1 MRVHHINCG
10 TLCPASARFVTGEG
24 GFFSR
29 AQLVCH
35 CLVLETRQGLV
46 LVDTGL
52 GTRDIQDP
60 SRLGRRFI
68 QRNAPRLDSSE
79 TAVARVE
86 QLGFKREDVRH
97 ILPTH
102 LDLDH
107 AGGLSDFPTAEV
119 HVFRDEHAAAMKP
132 VDRSKKFGYRP
143 QQWAHGPRWNVHTVE
158 GERWFGF
165 EAVRPIP
172 GLSDEVLIVPLAGHS
187 EGHCGIAV
195 KTSGGWLLHAG
206 DAYFNHRE
214 IDPVSPRSP
223 PGVALFQW
231 LRSTDNKARVA
242 NQARLR
248 ELVRDHS
255 REVSVFCAH
264 CPTDFQRH
272 AAQAAPGLQRPL
284 AVTG

>member
-10 TLCPASARFVTGEG
+10 TLCPASARFVLGEG
-24 GFFSR
+24 SFFSR
-29 AQLVCH
+29 AQMVCH
-35 CLVLETRQGLV
+35 CLVLETSQGLA

-60 SRLGRRFI
+60 SRLGQRFI
-68 QRNAPRLDSSE
+68 KRNAPRLDPRE

-119 HVFRDEHAAAMKP
+119 HVFRDEHTAAMKP

-143 QQWAHGPRWNVHTVE
+143 QQWAHGPRWNVHAVD
-158 GERWFGF
+158 GEHWFGF

-172 GLSDEVLIVPLAGHS
+172 GLSDEVLIVPLVGHS

-195 KTSGGWLLHAG
+195 KTPSGWLLHAG
-206 DAYFNHRE
+206 DAYFSHRE
-214 IDPVSPRSP
+214 IHPESPRSP

-248 ELVRDHS
+248 ELVRGHS

-264 CPTDFQRH
+264 CPTDFQRYGT
-272 AAQAAPGLQRPL
+272 A
-284 AVTG
+284 